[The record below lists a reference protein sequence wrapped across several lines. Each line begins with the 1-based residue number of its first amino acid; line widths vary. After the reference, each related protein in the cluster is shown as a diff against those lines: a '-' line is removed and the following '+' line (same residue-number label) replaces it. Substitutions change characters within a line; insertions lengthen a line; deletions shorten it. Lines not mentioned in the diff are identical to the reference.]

1 MQIIT
6 ASKADKGKWDA
17 FVKKHPE
24 GSPFHLFA
32 WHDAVV
38 NAFGHKPF
46 YSVAT
51 KNGEI
56 AGVLPL
62 FQLKSFLFG
71 NIISSVPFGAYG
83 GILADSN
90 ETFQLL
96 LEKAQNVTQECNA
109 DYLELKFF
117 NSKVCG
123 LHEPGLHYT
132 FIKEISSDHDENMK
146 AIPRKQRAMVRKGMK
161 SGLSA
166 HVGVGDQYLD
176 DFYRVFARNVHQL
189 GTPVYPKKWFQFL
202 LYEFG
207 PDAEIMVIK
216 HEDTTISGVLSL
228 YYKDTILPYYA
239 GSLIEY
245 RDYAPN
251 DFQYWE
257 LMRRAVERG
266 CSYFDFGRSKKDS
279 GHFSF
284 KKHWGFE
291 PQALH
296 YQFYLHR
303 LSKLPEV
310 NPRNPKYRRKIEAW
324 KKLPHGIT
332 KILGPQIVK
341 YIP

>member
-1 MQIIT
+1 MQIKT
-6 ASKADKGKWDA
+6 ASKTDKGKWDA
-17 FVKKHPE
+17 FVKNHPE

-38 NAFGHKPF
+38 KAFGHKPSYF
-46 YSVAT
+46 LLTA
-51 KNGEI
+51 NGEVI
-56 AGVLPL
+56 GILPL

-83 GILADSN
+83 GILADSD
-90 ETFQLL
+90 ESFLML
-96 LEKAQNVTQECNA
+96 LEKAKDTTRVCDA

-117 NSKVCG
+117 DPKECG
-123 LHEPGLHYT
+123 LHESSLHYA
-132 FIKEISSDHDENMK
+132 FIKELSPDHDDNMK

-161 SGLSA
+161 SGLTA
-166 HVGVGDQYLD
+166 HVGEQYLD

-189 GTPVYPKKWFQFL
+189 GTPVYPRKWFRAL
-202 LYEFG
+202 LDEFG
-207 PDAEIMVIK
+207 PDAEIMVIN
-216 HEDTTISGVLSL
+216 HGDTVVSGVFSL
-228 YYKDTILPYYA
+228 YYRNTVLPYYA
-239 GSLIEY
+239 GSLMEY
-245 RDYAPN
+245 REYAPN

-266 CSYFDFGRSKKDS
+266 CRFFDFGRSKKDS

-296 YQFYLHR
+296 YQFYLHNI
-303 LSKLPEV
+303 SELPGI
-310 NPRNPKYRRKIEAW
+310 NPRNPRYRKKIEAW
-324 KKLPHGIT
+324 KKLPQWVAR
-332 KILGPQIVK
+332 ILGPHIVK

>member
-1 MQIIT
+1 MQIKP
-6 ASKADKGKWDA
+6 ASNEDKEKWDA
-17 FVKKHPE
+17 FVRNHPE

-38 NAFGHKPF
+38 KSFGHRS
-46 YSVAT
+46 YYYLAVENDT
-51 KNGEI
+51 IVGI
-56 AGVLPL
+56 LPL

-71 NIISSVPFGAYG
+71 NIISSVPFAAYG
-83 GILADSN
+83 GILANSD

-96 LEKAQNVTQECNA
+96 LEKAKGITRECNG

-117 NSKVCG
+117 NSKKCG

-132 FIKEISSDHDENMK
+132 FIKKLSSDHDENMK
-146 AIPRKQRAMVRKGMK
+146 SIPRKQRAMVRKGIK
-161 SGLSA
+161 SDLTA
-166 HVGVGDQYLD
+166 LVGDQYLD

-189 GTPVYPKKWFQFL
+189 GTPVYPKKWFKTL
-202 LYEFG
+202 LDVFG
-207 PDAEIMVIK
+207 SDAEIMVIK
-216 HEDTTISGVLSL
+216 HDDTTISGVLSL

-266 CSYFDFGRSKKDS
+266 CTYFDFGRSKKDS

-296 YQFYLHR
+296 YQFYLHK
-303 LSKLPEV
+303 LSSLPEV

-324 KKLPHGIT
+324 KRLPHGIT

-341 YIP
+341 FIP